1 MWQSRIRK
9 TFHFQR
15 FEYILKNI
23 GFMKIQYLYF
33 FVRFFMLNRSLLMKL
48 FHRMTQERVMSENAI
63 ESRKYKMIFFQY
75 FGYIL
80 KNIDYIKIQLL

>member
-1 MWQSRIRK
+1 MILKGVMRKNVTESRLRK
-9 TFHFQR
+9 SFHFQC

-48 FHRMTQERVMSENAI
+48 FHRMTQERVMRENAI
-63 ESRKYKMIFFQY
+63 ESRKYKMIFFN
-75 FGYIL
+75 IL
-80 KNIDYIKIQLL
+80 DIS